1 VVGDYKSLT
10 SIPYNISVPQL
21 KTVINKMKKIA
32 IVLVLCAVGNC
43 HAGNNNNQNN
53 SDTIYNT
60 GDTYNTTNA
69 YNQPSAYGQG
79 GTGIGYGGT
88 GVGYGGNSYG
98 YNNQGQSQ
106 GQSSYNNADS
116 SSRSNSSANAGSIS
130 ASGVDSD
137 ISSTNRNQSSAANT
151 VSSSP
156 TINDNRSE
164 KTVFPRQAPPATA
177 PSMTGAMGTD
187 SVSGGFSTPLG
198 GVSFGRSK
206 TTAEAT
212 ALLRAQKTSVD
223 LANLATV
230 SSCDGMYEEDCA
242 RIRKQIMR
250 GYGR

>member
-1 VVGDYKSLT
+1 
-10 SIPYNISVPQL
+10 
-21 KTVINKMKKIA
+21 MKKVVIF
-32 IVLVLCAVGNC
+32 LVLCAVGNC
-43 HAGNNNNQNN
+43 YAGSNNNQNN

-69 YNQPSAYGQG
+69 YNQPTA
-79 GTGIGYGGT
+79 
-88 GVGYGGNSYG
+88 YGGNSSSYG

-106 GQSSYNNADS
+106 GQSSYNSNNVGSYSNSGSRSDS
-116 SSRSNSSANAGSIS
+116 SSNSYSNAR
-130 ASGVDSD
+130 VDSD
-137 ISSTNRNQSSAANT
+137 VSSTNRNQSSAANT

-156 TINDNRSE
+156 TINDSRSQD
-164 KTVFPRQAPPATA
+164 TIIPRQAPPASA

-206 TTAEAT
+206 TTPEAT
-212 ALLRAQKTSVD
+212 ALLRAQKTAID
-223 LANLATV
+223 LTNLATV

-250 GYGR
+250 GYGK